1 MDEIDTE
8 LLITLVEVRP
18 VLWDKTL
25 DAYRDRIATKN
36 AWREVCVALKQDFDE
51 MEDKDKNAFG
61 IEVIRRWTNLRDSF
75 VKSNIKIQAAK
86 KSGSAAKKMKKYVYS
101 DQLQFLKKLYDA
113 RETEDSFQSE
123 RTARLE
129 EDIETQGSVE
139 NTENVSGPFDTAPTQ
154 QTSKSECHTNR
165 KHRKPDAIE
174 MKILRALEEDKPC
187 SKMSFLL
194 SLKPHL
200 EKFDE
205 QDYLQFQMGV
215 LKVIENIYERR
226 NILTAQPPPFTH
238 YTPPMPYNNRF
249 QAYSYSPME
258 NAAPIS
264 SYHTHQIRP
273 PPAAPN
279 PTTFLEQPLQTSQG
293 RSSYQR
299 INKVPPPYP
308 SPSTSSHEGP
318 PSTTQFYNVFA
329 ESLSPQSDSTR
340 RLAAEWEHK
349 TSRRVALS
357 VGGAP
362 RLRSAVGDREAGG
375 TRTECAAGRDP
386 DSRPGLQAQLPA
398 SRHPAPEGGRGTT
411 ANTQT

>member
-51 MEDKDKNAFG
+51 MEDKDKNVFG

-329 ESLSPQSDSTR
+329 ESLSPQSDSTVSPATNS
-340 RLAAEWEHK
+340 LVSTADIDIDFS
-349 TSRRVALS
+349 TS
-357 VGGAP
+357 
-362 RLRSAVGDREAGG
+362 
-375 TRTECAAGRDP
+375 
-386 DSRPGLQAQLPA
+386 
-398 SRHPAPEGGRGTT
+398 
-411 ANTQT
+411 